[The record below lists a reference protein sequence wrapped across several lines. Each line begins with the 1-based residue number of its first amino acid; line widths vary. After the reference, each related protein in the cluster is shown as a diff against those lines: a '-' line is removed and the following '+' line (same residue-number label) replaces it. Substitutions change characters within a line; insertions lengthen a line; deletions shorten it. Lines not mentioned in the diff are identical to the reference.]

1 MRTSEQ
7 GRKLITQFEGEILK
21 VYLDPVGLP
30 TVGVG
35 HLVKPNEKDVYPLGK
50 KITKAESQDLLS
62 KDLARFEGSI
72 NSLVKVPLTQNQFDA
87 LVSLVFNIGTSA
99 FQNSSVLRRLN
110 EKNYQAAADAFLMWV
125 KSQGKVLR
133 GLQNRRRA
141 ERALF
146 LRPDD
151 AKAKSRKASGT
162 VLLASIG
169 TMSYG
174 FSSGQYV
181 LLAVGLI
188 VLVAVGYFLLRK

>member
-87 LVSLVFNIGTSA
+87 LVSLVFNIG
-99 FQNSSVLRRLN
+99 RL
-110 EKNYQAAADAFLMWV
+110 LM
-125 KSQGKVLR
+125 R
-133 GLQNRRRA
+133 
-141 ERALF
+141 F
-146 LRPDD
+146 
-151 AKAKSRKASGT
+151 
-162 VLLASIG
+162 
-169 TMSYG
+169 
-174 FSSGQYV
+174 
-181 LLAVGLI
+181 
-188 VLVAVGYFLLRK
+188 